1 MCPLDM
7 YSWSVFSMKNFH
19 MIGFNMFQIAWFFL
33 EIFFKL
39 YSYFLEKKMQHV
51 LFLVWFLFLIDFSSI
66 HLLK

>member
-1 MCPLDM
+1 
-7 YSWSVFSMKNFH
+7 MKNFH

-33 EIFFKL
+33 EIFFKV

-51 LFLVWFLFLIDFSSI
+51 LFVWFLFLIDFSSI

>member
-39 YSYFLEKKMQHV
+39 YSYFLEKKMQRFV
-51 LFLVWFLFLIDFSSI
+51 SCLVPFLD
-66 HLLK
+66 

>member
-19 MIGFNMFQIAWFFL
+19 RIGFNMFQIAWLFL
-33 EIFFKL
+33 EIFFKV